1 MSNMQDDAKDAADK
15 MRAAGKAYQK
25 KMEDPGSD
33 QDAEYN
39 KQKGVEKAD
48 DV

>member
-1 MSNMQDDAKDAADK
+1 MSNMVDDAKDAADK
-15 MRAAGKAYQK
+15 MRAAGKANQK

-33 QDAEYN
+33 QNAEYN
-39 KQKGVEKAD
+39 KQKDIEKAD